1 MSFTPISSG
10 GVAGPGGRMSH
21 VNRERERVSAPF
33 LLRLVPGGH
42 C

>member
-21 VNRERERVSAPF
+21 AIRERERVSAQ
-33 LLRLVPGGH
+33 
-42 C
+42 